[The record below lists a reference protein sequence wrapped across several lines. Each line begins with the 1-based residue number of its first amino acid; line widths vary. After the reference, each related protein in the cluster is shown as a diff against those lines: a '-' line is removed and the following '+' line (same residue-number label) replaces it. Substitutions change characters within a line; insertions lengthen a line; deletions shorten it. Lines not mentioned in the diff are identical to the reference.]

1 MPSCDWPSASTYLSD
16 LDAQEIERLSTLGKA
31 QKSSVMT
38 PAEEIVPLL
47 APLNALHQLFARFDE
62 RGTVIWDDI
71 ADWL

>member
-1 MPSCDWPSASTYLSD
+1 
-16 LDAQEIERLSTLGKA
+16 
-31 QKSSVMT
+31 MT

-47 APLNALHQLFARFDE
+47 APLNALRQLFARFDE